1 MKYVSKIV
9 SYKQGVYI
17 LEQWEHFEYIIVTD
31 EDTNINTKVYY
42 EDRDILENEEIYGVV
57 LKKSGSRKY
66 INFIFVVPSYAMS
79 LYSVLDFK
87 KVHSHGKTAMQF
99 IRERSAALDDSF
111 YEFVIAQQERQIF
124 NGPTRAL
131 KASSYTL
138 FVTDSIMSSDHTKD
152 YHTLASYLVYDKKYN
167 KDGNN
172 RGFTHVR
179 YYDDYIDI
187 KLFDSVYTFKI
198 LDMKKFNNIITKAV
212 CLSKNGGLK

>member
-1 MKYVSKIV
+1 MKYVSAIV

-17 LEQWEHFEYIIVTD
+17 LEQWEHFEYIVVTD
-31 EDTNINTKVYY
+31 EDTGINTKVYY

-57 LKKSGSRKY
+57 LKKSGLRKY

-99 IRERSAALDDSF
+99 MRESSAILNDNF
-111 YEFVIAQQERQIF
+111 NEFVMAQQERQVF
-124 NGPTRAL
+124 AGPTRAL
-131 KASSYTL
+131 KVSSYTL
-138 FVTDSIMSSDHTKD
+138 FVTDSVMSSDPTKD

-167 KDGNN
+167 KDGSN

-212 CLSKNGGLK
+212 CLSK